1 MLRQALTAL
10 KHLTRLDW
18 AYVHFK
24 AALGLL
30 WFIPLTQVD
39 YLQRST
45 TLWFIIIWA
54 AITCS
59 GFVISLVG
67 LVMSAQSF
75 QTRRNGFVVEMT
87 GLWLIMAAP
96 AVYGMIQV
104 GLMWTTGENRWLAI
118 AFAYIL
124 CAALLPRMIMIKQAA
139 KSRTVIYRFLE
150 KTDGPAG
157 GTATESVDDD

>member
-1 MLRQALTAL
+1 MSAVEKLKALRRALS
-10 KHLTRLDW
+10 HLTRLDW

-30 WFIPLTQVD
+30 WFIPLVQLD

-45 TLWFIIIWA
+45 ALWFIIAWA
-54 AITCS
+54 AVTCT
-59 GFVISLVG
+59 GFLVSLVG
-67 LVMSAQSF
+67 LVMSAQTF

-96 AVYGMIQV
+96 AVYGMLQV
-104 GLMWTTGENRWLAI
+104 GIMWTTGEDRLIAM

-139 KSRTVIYRFLE
+139 KSRTVIVKFLQKE
-150 KTDGPAG
+150 PTEDG
-157 GTATESVDDD
+157 DND